1 MSRVRVPGPR
11 DGPSGRLQLSGV
23 LILSGLG
30 VQVATFLWNHPVSF
44 FLFLVPGTVLV
55 GAGMLLYV
63 SFLMTGTGNRSLP
76 GAR

>member
-1 MSRVRVPGPR
+1 MSPVRVPGPR
-11 DGPSGRLQLSGV
+11 DGMPGRLQLSGV

-30 VQVATFLWNHPVSF
+30 VELATFFWNHPVSF

-63 SFLMTGTGNRSLP
+63 SFLLTGG
-76 GAR
+76 GAEPR